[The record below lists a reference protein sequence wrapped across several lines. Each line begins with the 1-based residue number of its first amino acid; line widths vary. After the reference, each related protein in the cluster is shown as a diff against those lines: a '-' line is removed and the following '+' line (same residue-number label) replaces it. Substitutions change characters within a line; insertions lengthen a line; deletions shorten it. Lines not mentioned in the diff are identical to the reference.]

1 MKIVLKSSRQLAR
14 DMFAAVRGRAATDS
28 EADRWVV
35 TQMEKSIARIK
46 RDAFA
51 AGAQRYK
58 ARLLHF
64 ASPEESLRIN
74 AVRFDGPAAEPAD

>member
-1 MKIVLKSSRQLAR
+1 MPPSLKSSRQLAR
-14 DMFAAVRGRAATDS
+14 DMFSAVRGREATQS
-28 EADRWVV
+28 EADRWVIM
-35 TQMEKSIARIK
+35 QMEKSIARIK

-51 AGAQRYK
+51 AGAARYK

-74 AVRFDGPAAEPAD
+74 AVRFEPAAPGGD